1 MKKEEKLNKLLNQL
15 AQAATEPVRHGLAD
29 DIKNQIPQ
37 RLIPHKGIGNINII
51 IDLRISKLA
60 AAAVIII
67 TMVICANFFAGKDFS
82 PDSIYQEGKMLVK
95 YLVGAGDA
103 NKDKVFSGKVEYEK
117 LLSRGKEVYF
127 YGDIVDTQDS
137 NSILIQWKLVDGNY
151 RVIFANLRAETITP
165 QQLIRLQAQMLQ
177 KKNK

>member
-15 AQAATEPVRHGLAD
+15 AQATTEPTRPGLAH

-51 IDLRISKLA
+51 IDLRISKFA

-67 TMVICANFFAGKDFS
+67 TMVICANFFARKHTTTG
-82 PDSIYQEGKMLVK
+82 SIYKEGKMLVK

-103 NKDKVFSGKVEYEK
+103 NKDKVFSGKAEYEK

-127 YGDIVDTQDS
+127 YGDIIDTQDS